1 MLQVQIIDFLRAQAI
16 LRPATA
22 LQVGC
27 AAATRRHATRLAATL
42 PLVGAGVSGQT
53 RGSEQR
59 WTCGFL
65 LPASAR
71 IVPTEDAGVSIPA
84 LREKVNPESIL
95 LLATANK
102 NPVQL

>member
-1 MLQVQIIDFLRAQAI
+1 M
-16 LRPATA
+16 
-22 LQVGC
+22 
-27 AAATRRHATRLAATL
+27 TRSRWAEDAAATL
-42 PLVGAGVSGQT
+42 PLIGVSGQT
-53 RGSEQR
+53 RGSEQL
-59 WTCGFL
+59 WACGFL

-71 IVPTEDAGVSIPA
+71 IVPTEDAGDSIPA

>member
-1 MLQVQIIDFLRAQAI
+1 M
-16 LRPATA
+16 
-22 LQVGC
+22 
-27 AAATRRHATRLAATL
+27 TRSRWAEGAAATL
-42 PLVGAGVSGQT
+42 PLIGVSGQT
-53 RGSEQR
+53 RGSEQL

-65 LPASAR
+65 LPASAC
-71 IVPTEDAGVSIPA
+71 IEPAEDAEVSIPP